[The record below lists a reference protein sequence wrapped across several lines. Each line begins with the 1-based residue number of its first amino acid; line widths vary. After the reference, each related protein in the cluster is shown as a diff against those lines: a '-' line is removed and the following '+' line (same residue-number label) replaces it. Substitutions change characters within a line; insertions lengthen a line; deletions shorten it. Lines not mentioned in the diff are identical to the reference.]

1 MKKSYIII
9 GIIVIVITVL
19 LVLFIRKKRDEV
31 NKVDIKNIISFR
43 LSYSNGYMMNAN
55 IIYEYYYDK
64 KLDKYM
70 VSVKPHLIANEDRVL
85 VEVSSDFGDKIEDI
99 LIKYNISSWNGFNEI
114 DKNVLDGDD
123 FSLNIRMEDEQ
134 EILASGYMRWPNNY
148 RIVRDEF
155 DNLFM
160 KIYNDEKRNS

>member
-19 LVLFIRKKRDEV
+19 LVLFIRKKKENV
-31 NKVDIKNIISFR
+31 NKVDINNIISFH

-55 IIYEYYYDK
+55 IIYDYYYDK

-70 VSVKPHLIANEDRVL
+70 VSVKPHLVADEDKVL
-85 VEVSSDFGDKIEDI
+85 VEASSDFGDKIKDI
-99 LIKYNISSWNGFNEI
+99 LIKYNVSTWNGFSEA

-123 FSLNIRMEDEQ
+123 FSLSIRMEDEQ
-134 EILASGYMRWPNNY
+134 NISANGYMRWPNNY
-148 RIVRDEF
+148 RNVRDEF

-160 KIYNDEKRNS
+160 KIYNDEKM